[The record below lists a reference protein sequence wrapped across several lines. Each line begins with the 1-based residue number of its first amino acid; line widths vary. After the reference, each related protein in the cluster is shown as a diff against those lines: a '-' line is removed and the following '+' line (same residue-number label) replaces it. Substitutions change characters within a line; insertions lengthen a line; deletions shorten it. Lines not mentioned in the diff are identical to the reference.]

1 MALAALM
8 TLKCALVE
16 VPFGGAKGGVKI
28 DPHRLTPEQLERVTR
43 RYTFE
48 LLRKDF
54 IGPAVDVPAPDY
66 GTGPR
71 EMAWIVDTYKT
82 LRPQDIN
89 AFACVTGKPLAAHGI
104 PGRVEATGRGVC
116 HAIEECLEVPEDAAR
131 LGLSRGLAG
140 KRVAVQALGNVGYHA
155 AKTLQD
161 SGAII
166 VGIAERE
173 GAIYRRDG
181 LDVDEVVATR
191 REHGTLL
198 QHPDVQ
204 RFEQPSALFSL
215 DCDILIP
222 AALEAQIHAGN
233 AADVRAKIIAEG
245 ANGPVTRE
253 ADTIL
258 NERGVLVI
266 PDVYANAGGVAVSYL
281 EWLKNLHHVSFG
293 RVSAP
298 AAMSIVPG
306 REAALFPRDA
316 SRPPKS
322 VELAYVRNTLAHT
335 MAMAY
340 QEIREVWLKR
350 KLPNLRTAA
359 YVLAIDRVAGNYEAA
374 GIFP

>member
-1 MALAALM
+1 MRFPVELDEGCVHVVEAYRAEHSHHRLPTKGGIRYGLGVTQDDVMALAALM
-8 TLKCALVE
+8 TFKCALVK

-28 DPHRLTPEQLERVTR
+28 DPHKLTAEQLERVTR

-71 EMAWIVDTYKT
+71 EMAWIADTYKT

-116 HAIEECLEVPEDAAR
+116 HAIEECLEVDEDVAK
-131 LGLSRGLAG
+131 LGLSRGLSG

-173 GAIYRRDG
+173 GTIYRRDG
-181 LDVDEVVATR
+181 LDVDEVMATR

-198 QHPDVQ
+198 EHPDVQ
-204 RFEQPSALFSL
+204 RFDQPSALFSL
-215 DCDILIP
+215 DSDILVP
-222 AALEAQIHAGN
+222 AALEGQIHAGN

-245 ANGPVTRE
+245 ANGPVTPMR
-253 ADTIL
+253 A
-258 NERGVLVI
+258 
-266 PDVYANAGGVAVSYL
+266 
-281 EWLKNLHHVSFG
+281 
-293 RVSAP
+293 
-298 AAMSIVPG
+298 
-306 REAALFPRDA
+306 A
-316 SRPPKS
+316 SRC
-322 VELAYVRNTLAHT
+322 R
-335 MAMAY
+335 
-340 QEIREVWLKR
+340 I
-350 KLPNLRTAA
+350 
-359 YVLAIDRVAGNYEAA
+359 
-374 GIFP
+374 